1 YRKNQRSTNNS
12 QDKSCPAE
20 TCLTSSTRIVWSSS
34 VKLMDFTCK
43 ALNYPISQTQFYTDS
58 TIILALFGSHASRWK
73 TFVANR
79 VAKIQTLSS
88 ATQWHHISGSVNPA
102 YLATRGVSSSTLLTS
117 IWLCGPN
124 FLHETFPIQTD
135 SSVPSLNDVV
145 PEERYCALQST
156 IVPNHLPDVND
167 LLHKLKR
174 VTTYCL
180 RFINNCRNSNDK
192 IIGLLKTSELTNA
205 MYILIKLVQIV
216 EFNNEINAL
225 KGNQSLSCR
234 SKVLSLNPFLDC
246 SNILREGGRL
256 RHANLAYGHKH
267 PILLPKRHILTDLI
281 VRHYH
286 EILLHA
292 GTQLVQSCIQEQYW
306 IIGARDVIRH
316 LIRKCIKC
324 CKVRASITN
333 QMMSDLPSSRISPAS
348 AFIHCGVDYAGPFQ
362 IKTIK
367 GRGSKSFKAYIALSV
382 CFTTRA
388 IHLELVTDLSADA
401 FIAALKRFISRRGKC
416 SDIYSDCGSNFGGA
430 KRKLMEFE
438 KLAKS
443 DNYNQIVSKFLTDNG
458 IKWHQN
464 VPAAPHMGGLWE
476 AGIKSTMYHL
486 NRVVGETKLTYE
498 EFETFLTQIEACFN
512 SRSLTPISNDPN
524 DLSALTLGHFI
535 IGRPLTSIPEPNYID
550 SNNSY
555 LTRWQQIQKLIQQ
568 FWKRWHKEYL
578 TRLQQRPKWLPPTKN
593 FQVNDLGL
601 IKDDNLP
608 PTRWKMGR
616 IVQLYPGLDN
626 KVRVVNVKTS
636 DGIFKRNITKL
647 SLLPI

>member
-1 YRKNQRSTNNS
+1 MQRLWKQQLQWDERVPPDITLEWEQLAKDVQVVKGIKIPRFLFVDSDNQFHLFGFSDASKKAYAAAIYCRSVSDTEKINV
-12 QDKSCPAE
+12 QLIIAK
-20 TCLTSSTRIVWSSS
+20 TRVAPLKPVSLPRLELCGALLL

-79 VAKIQTLSS
+79 VAKIQTLSF

-135 SSVPSLNDVV
+135 SSVPSLNDAV

-167 LLHKLKR
+167 LLHKFSSLSKLKR
-174 VTTYCL
+174 VITYCL

-192 IIGLLKTSELTNA
+192 IIGPLKTRELANA
-205 MYILIKLVQIV
+205 MYILIKSVQIV

-234 SKVLSLNPFLDC
+234 SKFLSLNPFLDC
-246 SNILREGGRL
+246 SNILRVGGRL
-256 RHANLAYGHKH
+256 RLANLAYGHKH

-281 VRHYH
+281 VRHYR

-333 QMMSDLPSSRISPAS
+333 QMMSDLPSSRISPLL
-348 AFIHCGVDYAGPFQ
+348 FFCLYALWS
-362 IKTIK
+362 
-367 GRGSKSFKAYIALSV
+367 RLCWSF
-382 CFTTRA
+382 
-388 IHLELVTDLSADA
+388 
-401 FIAALKRFISRRGKC
+401 
-416 SDIYSDCGSNFGGA
+416 SN
-430 KRKLMEFE
+430 
-438 KLAKS
+438 
-443 DNYNQIVSKFLTDNG
+443 
-458 IKWHQN
+458 
-464 VPAAPHMGGLWE
+464 
-476 AGIKSTMYHL
+476 
-486 NRVVGETKLTYE
+486 
-498 EFETFLTQIEACFN
+498 
-512 SRSLTPISNDPN
+512 
-524 DLSALTLGHFI
+524 
-535 IGRPLTSIPEPNYID
+535 
-550 SNNSY
+550 
-555 LTRWQQIQKLIQQ
+555 
-568 FWKRWHKEYL
+568 
-578 TRLQQRPKWLPPTKN
+578 
-593 FQVNDLGL
+593 
-601 IKDDNLP
+601 
-608 PTRWKMGR
+608 
-616 IVQLYPGLDN
+616 
-626 KVRVVNVKTS
+626 
-636 DGIFKRNITKL
+636 
-647 SLLPI
+647 